1 VATEP
6 GPDQTLEEFGRALAD
21 RVSAAVPGW
30 VIGCVD
36 ARLPLSFPEREQVM
50 ARAEEAAQRAQRE
63 VARALHE
70 LLSADVDSQR
80 STPLAVVRA
89 AVSYPTG
96 VLSEARVPPV
106 ARDRFVSERFPDD
119 PYGLTPASLQALD
132 PALAEPAIAWG
143 AAKAMAHR
151 RRHGQPPSEFM

>member
-1 VATEP
+1 MATEP

-21 RVSAAVPGW
+21 RVSSAVPGW

-36 ARLPLSFPEREQVM
+36 ARLPPSFPGREQVM

-63 VARALHE
+63 VARALHD
-70 LLSADVDSQR
+70 LLSADVDAQR

-96 VLSEARVPPV
+96 VLNEAGVPPV
-106 ARDRFVSERFPDD
+106 ARDRFVSERFPGD
-119 PYGLTPASLQALD
+119 PYGLTPASLAALD

-151 RRHGQPPSEFM
+151 RRHGESPSEFT